1 MNAGMTGAVALVGIG
16 LITIGLSNF
25 SHRADASPV
34 AQPPTGGIV
43 GVVLDPSS
51 ASGRWSSRLLAVQG
65 DGKILELDTTL
76 PQSRWKPFQYSP

>member
-16 LITIGLSNF
+16 LITIGLSNS
-25 SHRADASPV
+25 SHRADAISV

-43 GVVLDPSS
+43 GVVLDPGS